1 MSTELIFGIV
11 LFVVGGGILYYFFK
25 HIGDRPV
32 EPKNYIEFHTINGK
46 RVAYLHMADPPKWSD
61 DDGIVKAF
69 SEAMEL
75 LYHDPKTSSDDFQLA
90 WNSYTDFLKATRI
103 DHG

>member
-11 LFVVGGGILYYFFK
+11 LFVVGGGILYYFYR

-46 RVAYLHMADPPKWSD
+46 RVSYLHMADPPNGND
-61 DDGIVKAF
+61 DEGIIKAF
-69 SEAMEL
+69 SEAMHI
-75 LYHDPKTSSDDFQLA
+75 LYNDPKVDSDDFQLA
-90 WNSYTDFLKATRI
+90 WDGYMRFRESI
-103 DHG
+103 DIKHG

>member
-25 HIGDRPV
+25 YIGDRPV

-46 RVAYLHMADPPKWSD
+46 RVSYLHMADPPNGND
-61 DDGIVKAF
+61 DEAIVKAF
-69 SEAMEL
+69 SEAMEI
-75 LYHDPKTSSDDFQLA
+75 LYHDLRVDSDDFQLA
-90 WNSYTDFLKATRI
+90 WDGYTDFLKAIRI
-103 DHG
+103 EHG